1 MIAYS
6 MDAKMEASYA
16 QPEPLQLTIR
26 DLQLRLH
33 AHGAMSVAVS
43 YPSIL
48 HQV

>member
-1 MIAYS
+1 MH
-6 MDAKMEASYA
+6 AKMEASYA
-16 QPEPLQLTIR
+16 QPEPLQLTKNR